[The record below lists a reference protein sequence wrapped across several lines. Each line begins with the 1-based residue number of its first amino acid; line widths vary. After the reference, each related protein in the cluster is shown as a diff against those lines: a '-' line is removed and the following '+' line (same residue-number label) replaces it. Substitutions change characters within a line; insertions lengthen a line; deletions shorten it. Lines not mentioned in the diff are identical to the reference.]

1 MTMDHDLMTYQCSKT
16 TKVMNWFSKV
26 KAFIK
31 KEWFLLIMLGMIS
44 LVILLFEIL

>member
-1 MTMDHDLMTYQCSKT
+1 
-16 TKVMNWFSKV
+16 MNWLNSV
-26 KAFIK
+26 KSFIK